1 MTLSRRDLIVGV
13 GAGVPA
19 VAAVPSLAH
28 SAVRRVG
35 IAPEAREAIGV
46 IGTILQDGLDLVG
59 FGWLTQVHGL
69 GVHDL
74 FTDPARRGA
83 ETARLRWHAE
93 VTVSSID
100 VLPSLFYGTGGGR
113 LRIFYAPGGG
123 ARPDQPDSFATGR
136 VVASYRCLFRNI
148 QTVIAP
154 DHAVTEIIG
163 ELSQRTTRRFVVRGH
178 HRQFGRKG
186 LLARLDASGPATRTE
201 PTIPRSTRYVAG
213 GITVRG

>member
-28 SAVRRVG
+28 AAVRRVG
-35 IAPEAREAIGV
+35 IAPEARQAVGV
-46 IGTILQDGLDLVG
+46 IGTIEQDGLHLTG
-59 FGWLTQVHGL
+59 FGWLTQVRGL
-69 GVHDL
+69 SAHDL

-100 VLPSLFYGTGGGR
+100 VLPSLFFGTGGGR
-113 LRIFYAPGGG
+113 LRIFYASDGG
-123 ARPDQPDSFATGR
+123 AQPGQPDTFATGR
-136 VVASYRCLFRNI
+136 LVASYGCLFRNI

-163 ELSQRTTRRFVVRGH
+163 ELTQRTARRFVVRGR
-178 HRQFGRKG
+178 HRQLGRKG
-186 LLARLDASGPATRTE
+186 LLARLDASGSAIRTE

-213 GITVRG
+213 GITVPR